1 MSQRIII
8 GYQPNP
14 RGEDALALGRFL
26 AELLGATPVVA
37 TALPWSRAMMPA
49 EDLDRA
55 LAAESAERSALV
67 RDRLYPL
74 EPRVTA
80 IADPSPAAAL
90 YSLAEAEDAS
100 LIVVGSSHRSR
111 MGRILL
117 GSVSKSLLN
126 GAPCAVAV
134 APRGFA
140 QAPAWDLRR
149 VAVAF
154 DGSAEAW
161 AALETAIGIA
171 ERRNGTLGL
180 LTVAEHQHQLVAT
193 PFVITS
199 SGELQE
205 LEHREKE
212 RVLELARRRVPA
224 LLPVESRLLTGDPV
238 RTLAEAAMDYDLLV
252 CGSRAYGPL
261 RRTIAG
267 SVSSGLAHGAERPV
281 LILPRGAGLDPLG
294 VTTGRVA
301 AASG

>member
-26 AELLGATPVVA
+26 AELLGAVPVVA
-37 TALPWSRAMMPA
+37 TALPWSRAMMPP
-49 EDLDRA
+49 EDLERA
-55 LAAESAERSALV
+55 MAPETAERLALV
-67 RDRLYPL
+67 RDRLSPL
-74 EPRVTA
+74 EPKLRA

-90 YSLAEAEDAS
+90 YGLAESEDAS
-100 LIVVGSSHRSR
+100 LIVVGSSHRSPA
-111 MGRILL
+111 GRIFL
-117 GSVSKSLLN
+117 GSVSQSLLN
-126 GAPCAVAV
+126 GAPCAVTV

-140 QAPAWDLRR
+140 QAPEWELRR

-171 ERRNGTLGL
+171 KRRNATLGV
-180 LTVAEHQHQLVAT
+180 LTVAEHPHQLVGT

-212 RVLELARRRVPA
+212 RILMLAKRRVPA
-224 LLPVESRLLTGDPV
+224 DIRVESRLLAGDPG
-238 RTLAEAAMDYDLLV
+238 RALAEAATDYDLLV
-252 CGSRAYGPL
+252 CGSRGYGPL

-267 SVSSGLAHGAERPV
+267 SVSAGLIRGAARPV
-281 LILPRGAGLDPLG
+281 LVLPRGAGVDPLR
-294 VTTGRVA
+294 VTKARVTA
-301 AASG
+301 TSA